1 MSAEN
6 KGPIYTLFY
15 VAVISAVFTGGIMAL
30 YAVSKP
36 TIQRNAALFQQKALV
51 DALNLGDV
59 DVMTGPEIAAIFNEQ
74 VRKLDNVTDPETGA
88 VFEVYASVDETG
100 KHWALA
106 FTISGTGFWA
116 RIDGFLA
123 VTPELDTVV
132 GITFLKHQETPGLGG
147 RITERGWRETFRGLD
162 VSEPADGK
170 PTMIIIGDAPADQA
184 ARRVDAISGA
194 TGTSSAVEVFL
205 NDQIAAFRRA
215 WQAEVT
221 E

>member
-6 KGPIYTLFY
+6 RGPIYTLIY

-36 TIQRNAALFQQKALV
+36 TIEQNAALFEQKALV

-59 DVMTGPEIAAIFNEQ
+59 DTMTGDEIAAVFEEQ
-74 VRKLDNVTDPETGA
+74 VRKLDDVTDPETGA
-88 VFEVYASVDETG
+88 VITVDAATDDASAQT
-100 KHWALA
+100 AIA
-106 FTISGTGFWA
+106 FSVSGTGFWA

-123 VTPELDTVV
+123 VTPDLNEVV

-147 RITERGWRETFRGLD
+147 RITEKGWRESFRGRN
-162 VSEPADGK
+162 VSEPAAGE
-170 PTMIIIGDAPADQA
+170 PTIIIGDAPADQA
-184 ARRVDAISGA
+184 GRRVDAISGA

-215 WQAEVT
+215 WQAEGT

>member
-1 MSAEN
+1 MSAEK
-6 KGPIYTLFY
+6 KGPIYTLIY

-30 YAVSKP
+30 YAVSEP
-36 TIQRNAALFQQKALV
+36 TIERNAALFEQKALV

-59 DVMTGPEIAAIFNEQ
+59 TLLTGDEIAALFTERIH
-74 VRKLDNVTDPETGA
+74 RLDDVEDVETGA
-88 VFEVYASVDETG
+88 TFIVYALDNPDDP
-100 KHWALA
+100 AAIA
-106 FTISGTGFWA
+106 FSITGTGFWA

-123 VTPELDTVV
+123 VTPDLNEVI

-147 RITERGWRETFRGLD
+147 RITEKGWRESFRGRNIAKPAAG
-162 VSEPADGK
+162 EPI
-170 PTMIIIGDAPADQA
+170 IIIGDAPADQA
-184 ARRVDAISGA
+184 DRRVDAISGA

-215 WQAEVT
+215 WQAEGT